1 LASGCGTD
9 FVVPG
14 YRSARNMFELI
25 PCAVCSTRA
34 YIGQIRTLFVPRALM
49 NILPVSASMRYRY
62 RKSRVLDNEYAIG
75 MIKIEE
81 GDAIHIITLRFDSDE
96 DKWILTVPISSN
108 TIQIFKSTSFH
119 GVFLR
124 LFYDEVYDTYT
135 QGKISQE
142 NFDKIVKIVNAV
154 EVIHQNVE
162 EVISVC
168 KAGKE

>member
-1 LASGCGTD
+1 MS
-9 FVVPG
+9 
-14 YRSARNMFELI
+14 ELI

-49 NILPVSASMRYRY
+49 NILPVSASMHYRY

-75 MIKIEE
+75 TIKIEE

-124 LFYDEVYDTYT
+124 LFYGQLLPPKGGSLSFQFSGLHPASERDGGTLGWLTTTASTDL
-135 QGKISQE
+135 
-142 NFDKIVKIVNAV
+142 
-154 EVIHQNVE
+154 
-162 EVISVC
+162 C
-168 KAGKE
+168 AGLTV